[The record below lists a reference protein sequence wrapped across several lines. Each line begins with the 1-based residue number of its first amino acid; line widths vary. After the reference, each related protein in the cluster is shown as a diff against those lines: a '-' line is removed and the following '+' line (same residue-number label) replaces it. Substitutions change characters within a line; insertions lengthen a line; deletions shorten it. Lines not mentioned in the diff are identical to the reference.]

1 MATDISTYRFNHT
14 MIRVKDPQVS
24 LKFYE
29 EILGM
34 KLIDKMDF
42 PEKEFTLYFL
52 AYVRDVLPETTDEKI
67 KYIFSREAVLE
78 LTHNWKTELDPNFE
92 YHHGNKDPRGFGHLA
107 IAVDNIEAACKR
119 FDDNEVKFI
128 KRLTDDGKD
137 QRIIN
142 NNNLNSRKLITHL
155 ILRKLAMKNIAFIAD
170 PDGYWVEIIQI
181 PTKT

>member
-34 KLIDKMDF
+34 KYKLQF
-42 PEKEFTLYFL
+42 NSSSYLPEKEFTLYFL
-52 AYVRDVLPETTDEKI
+52 AYVRDVLPESTDERI

-92 YHHGNKDPRGFGHLA
+92 YHHGNKDPQGFGHLA

-119 FDDNEVKFI
+119 FNDNGVKFI
-128 KRLTDDGKD
+128 KKLTDG
-137 QRIIN
+137 
-142 NNNLNSRKLITHL
+142 
-155 ILRKLAMKNIAFIAD
+155 AMKHIAFIAD
-170 PDGYWVEIIQI
+170 PDGYWVEIVQAGLD
-181 PTKT
+181 PTKSD